1 MNLDGHLDKQRLL
14 LLAMLVAGLLA
25 GLVGTHHM
33 PVEQPRTSAAM
44 RVGQH
49 GDQTPAP
56 ARHDDHNSGDHS
68 ALVHLCVA
76 ILAAGALIV
85 LTMMMWRMP
94 VVVLRVAP
102 ARTSR
107 ARSTPRAPPAT
118 APDRLALL
126 CVLRT

>member
-1 MNLDGHLDKQRLL
+1 MNPTGHLDRQRLL

-33 PVEQPRTSAAM
+33 PVEQATTSAAM
-44 RVGQH
+44 QVGRH
-49 GDQTPAP
+49 DQTPAP
-56 ARHDDHNSGDHS
+56 ARHDDHDSEDHS

-76 ILAAGALIV
+76 ILAAGTLIAF
-85 LTMMMWRMP
+85 TMLMWRIP
-94 VVVLRVAP
+94 IVVLRMAP
-102 ARTSR
+102 ARAPR
-107 ARSTPRAPPAT
+107 ARSTPRAPPPT